1 MKDMTKN
8 RGIEKAWYYV
18 AFNHDP
24 PYTKLVLS
32 RIGSTPFLLESQWR
46 YSSYTCDTIL
56 IYLCRKLQMMA
67 HLY

>member
-32 RIGSTPFLLESQWR
+32 RIGSTPFLLESQ
-46 YSSYTCDTIL
+46 
-56 IYLCRKLQMMA
+56 
-67 HLY
+67 